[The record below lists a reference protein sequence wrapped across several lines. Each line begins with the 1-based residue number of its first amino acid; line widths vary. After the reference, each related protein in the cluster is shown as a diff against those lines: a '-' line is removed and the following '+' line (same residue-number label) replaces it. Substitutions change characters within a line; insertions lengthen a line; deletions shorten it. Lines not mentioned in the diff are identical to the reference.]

1 MINHE
6 LIGQQLEQKGQRIV
20 QDAPQ
25 AFIDIDIEAD
35 GIAGMGSLLSIGAVS
50 PWGDTF
56 YRELRP
62 LYSRWIDGNREF
74 CEQHSLER
82 ERLMHEGTDPL
93 AAVKM
98 FAEWSAAIR
107 DKQYK
112 EGLVFSA
119 FNASF
124 DFPLVDLYM
133 KEASIENPYG
143 VAGFCTKSL
152 ALAVSTKPP
161 RWDWNQT
168 KKSRLPAELVP
179 PGDFTHHAL
188 EDAQYQQRIHF
199 RLAALL
205 SDS

>member
-1 MINHE
+1 MINPE
-6 LIGQQLEQKGQRIV
+6 TIGQQLEQKGRQLV

-25 AFIDIDIEAD
+25 AYIDIDIEAD
-35 GIAGMGSLLSIGAVS
+35 GIAGKGSMLSIGAVS

-56 YRELRP
+56 YQELRP
-62 LYSRWIDGNREF
+62 LYGRWIDGNKAF
-74 CEQHSLER
+74 CEQHVLER
-82 ERLMHEGTDPL
+82 KRLLREGEDPL
-93 AAVKM
+93 VAMQAFAA
-98 FAEWSAAIR
+98 WSTAIR
-107 DKQYK
+107 DAQGKN
-112 EGLVFSA
+112 GLVFAA

-133 KEASIENPYG
+133 KETDTANPYG

-152 ALAVSTKPP
+152 ALAASSRPVH
-161 RWDWNQT
+161 WDWHQT
-168 KKSRLPAELVP
+168 TKSRLPAEVTP

-205 SDS
+205 NQD